1 MTTLVSRPMTL
12 SLSRVDVGFSLVV
25 SQKGVQKFTVVDQRD
40 ESMLISS
47 WTGLDQPTTT
57 VKNHLVK

>member
-1 MTTLVSRPMTL
+1 MTL